1 MTGYDQRNQHVNTQ
15 FNVNVQ
21 GSQPSDPDVL
31 LNQGIQLLE
40 AKSYQQAT
48 DLLRATIKADPSLA
62 SAYYYLALALLKGK
76 RPKILQR
83 SQIEEIDQLLC
94 TAISMGDFDGTVQ
107 WFRVLLRHDY
117 YSGNRMN
124 CPPPSVPEII
134 SCINPGTTSLK
145 RLQMLLIKLPMS
157 GDRLYDELAKQ
168 VF

>member
-1 MTGYDQRNQHVNTQ
+1 MTGYDQRNQRVNTQ
-15 FNVNVQ
+15 VNVNVQ
-21 GSQPSDPDVL
+21 SYQTSDSDVL
-31 LNQGIQLLE
+31 LNQGTQLLE

-48 DLLRATIKADPSLA
+48 DLLRATIKVDPSLA

-94 TAISMGDFDGTVQ
+94 TATAMGDFDGTVQ
-107 WFRVLLRHDY
+107 WFRALLRQDY

-124 CPPPSVPEII
+124 CPPPSVSEIV
-134 SCINPGTTSLK
+134 SSINPGATSLK

-157 GDRLYDELAKQ
+157 DDQLYDELAKQ